1 MSNTVRPRRRKPRW
15 GLIAV
20 FLGIALAAFL
30 LGLYQLL
37 RPGIVRT
44 THSDGF
50 AAFNEWQFSSEAKLE
65 GEPQLT
71 ELGDGT
77 VQLTGVF
84 VDTQSIDPVDLQLSC
99 QMIDMPPTWSLVDC
113 SILPDRP
120 EAFRITIQR

>member
-15 GLIAV
+15 GLVAV

-30 LGLYQLL
+30 FGLYQFS
-37 RPGIVRT
+37 RPNIVRT
-44 THSDGF
+44 THSDGI
-50 AAFNEWQFSSEAKLE
+50 AAFDDWQNSFGAELE

-77 VQLTGVF
+77 VRLTGIYAG
-84 VDTQSIDPVDLQLSC
+84 TRPIDSVDLQLAC
-99 QMIDMPPTWSLVDC
+99 DLMDVPPTWELVDC

-120 EAFRITIQR
+120 KAFSITIQR